1 MRTCVKS
8 SPWQCAIPDPA
19 GVFPGD
25 PASGHTCKCIT
36 MQTRQSLSVVSYS
49 KVIEDI
55 PGRGVHPYRQRDS
68 CPVPQLLRQVC
79 RDFSPGSVRSA
90 LSRCSYLFMYIINYI
105 YWIRQIIEIHIFY
118 LSILRRWCFP
128 EDEPL
133 TSSEESR
140 PFP

>member
-55 PGRGVHPYRQRDS
+55 PGGGGYILTDSEIPVLSHSYYAKCVVTSPRD
-68 CPVPQLLRQVC
+68 L
-79 RDFSPGSVRSA
+79 
-90 LSRCSYLFMYIINYI
+90 
-105 YWIRQIIEIHIFY
+105 
-118 LSILRRWCFP
+118 
-128 EDEPL
+128 
-133 TSSEESR
+133 
-140 PFP
+140 